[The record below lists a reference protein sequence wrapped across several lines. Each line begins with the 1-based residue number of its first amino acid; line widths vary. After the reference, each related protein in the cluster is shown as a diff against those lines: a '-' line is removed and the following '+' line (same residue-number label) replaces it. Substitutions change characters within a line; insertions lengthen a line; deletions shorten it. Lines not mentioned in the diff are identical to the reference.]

1 MPEKIPLVD
10 RAAMATSAL
19 LSGTRLGN
27 AFDAF
32 VVNRYEAAIPC
43 SPDRPYLPAL
53 VRDAR
58 YDATSWSRWEI
69 SRKVRYFF
77 RNTWLLP
84 RLQHEDVKYTVGA
97 GLRIEA
103 ASSSSDFN
111 KILMD
116 DYHDWCEAP
125 FRDSNLSMD
134 AGHQMAWKETH
145 MDGEVFENLTYLKMT
160 GQQSRPVVEQIESH
174 RVSSPGTDYE
184 YPSPGQNIIDGVQLA
199 TDVNGQLVGRPD
211 GFHVRAGVEGTE
223 WRLRKAFDFK
233 APGLGGMVHIYDP
246 ERIGMYRAI
255 SGYAPILNETADLIL
270 LAALEMDKARGNS
283 EIAGIFKTWNGELPN
298 GFQGRF
304 GVGTPSSGLS
314 GAPRVPGGID
324 DKYLDEKIKQ
334 FRKVISAKFIGL
346 RPMEEMDIKA
356 NPSPSAAQQWLWI
369 LTIRKI
375 CAARN
380 IPFTLV
386 MPAESGQGT
395 IVRAELDDA
404 NITFIQKFGIAAR
417 AARAKYLFFAE
428 WAIRNNPKL
437 SAICPPDWKKCKV
450 SPPRACN
457 VDFGRAA
464 VANALNVA
472 SGFASYDDVANSDGS
487 TAKHRHHR
495 KAVNIMEAQLA
506 VNEVNRNH
514 GLPENTLE
522 PVTLEQIIQ
531 PMAEVQ
537 QILAQANL
545 QNEQADAAERGE
557 MATAGKGAKPSEG
570 DDE

>member
-1 MPEKIPLVD
+1 MPKKIPLID
-10 RAAMATSAL
+10 RAAMAASAL
-19 LSGTRLGN
+19 LSGTRAGR
-27 AFDAF
+27 AFDAL

-43 SPDRPYLPAL
+43 SHDRPYLPAL

-58 YDATSWSRWEI
+58 YDATSFSRWEI

-103 ASSSSDFN
+103 ASSNSEFN
-111 KILMD
+111 KILME

-145 MDGEVFENLTYLKMT
+145 MDGEVFENLTYLKMQ
-160 GQQSRPVVEQIESH
+160 GRQARPVVEQIESH
-174 RVSSPGTDYE
+174 RVSSPGSDYE
-184 YPSPGQNIIDGVQLA
+184 YPESGQSIIDGVQLNR
-199 TDVNGQLVGRPD
+199 DVNGELVGRPM

-223 WRLRKAFDFK
+223 WKLRPAFDFTV
-233 APGLGGMVHIYDP
+233 PGLGGMIHIYDP

-255 SGYAPILNETADLIL
+255 SGYAPIINETADLIL
-270 LAALEMDKARGNS
+270 LAALEMDKAKGNA
-283 EIAGIFKTWNGELPN
+283 EIAAIFKTWNGELPR
-298 GFQGRF
+298 GFQGGGLP
-304 GVGTPSSGLS
+304 GVPSSGLP
-314 GAPRVPGGID
+314 GAPAVPGGID
-324 DKYLDEKIKQ
+324 DKYLDDKIKQ
-334 FRKVISAKFIGL
+334 FRKVISAKFIGMK
-346 RPMEEMDIKA
+346 PMEELDIKA
-356 NPSPSAAQQWLWI
+356 NPSPSAAQQWLWM

-404 NITFIQKFGIAAR
+404 NISFIQKFGIAAR

-437 SAICPPDWKKCKV
+437 SNPPPDWSKCKIA
-450 SPPRACN
+450 PPRACN

-472 SGFASYDDVANSDGS
+472 SGFASFDDVTGPDGA
-487 TAKHRHHR
+487 TARHRHQR
-495 KAVNIMEAQLA
+495 KAQNIMEAQLA
-506 VNEVNRNH
+506 ADEVNVNH
-514 GLPENTLE
+514 GLPSTPLK

-531 PMAEVQ
+531 PMAEVE

-557 MATAGKGAKPSEG
+557 MATAGKGAKPNEG